1 MEPQEYAQ
9 WMAGSSSP
17 PLQET
22 GQQLFASLGCSTC
35 HRTDVQ
41 GRGPNLT
48 GIYNKP
54 VLLEDG
60 RTVIADEN
68 YVRESILNP
77 TAKIVSGFKPV
88 MPTFQGIVSDEQLNA
103 LVAYVKSLSQ
113 SSPGTVGLQSQP
125 VPPGVQ
131 AQNMQVQ

>member
-1 MEPQEYAQ
+1 M
-9 WMAGSSSP
+9 
-17 PLQET
+17 
-22 GQQLFASLGCSTC
+22 
-35 HRTDVQ
+35 Q
-41 GRGPNLT
+41 GRGPNLQ

-88 MPTFQGIVSDEQLNA
+88 MPTFQGIVNEEQVNA

-113 SSPGTVGLQSQP
+113 PSTGTAELQNQPSASPRQP
-125 VPPGVQ
+125 T
-131 AQNMQVQ
+131 NTQVQ